1 MGLENVAEDIS
12 SFCFSHRNLCLCFSQ
27 CKLEVGGHEMNIDYC
42 RDDISIVNEDELIWV
57 WWREFLTKDF
67 AGKHENSLYKTL
79 KEKWKK
85 NLLGIKVAM
94 LELQSW
100 EVYLGSLLI
109 YLLWNGQVI
118 TTIISVLQRTL
129 FWGSSLNFLRTDFNF
144 VVLISWGPW

>member
-1 MGLENVAEDIS
+1 
-12 SFCFSHRNLCLCFSQ
+12 
-27 CKLEVGGHEMNIDYC
+27 MNIDYC

-94 LELQSW
+94 LELQIW
-100 EVYLGSLLI
+100 EIYLGSLLI

-129 FWGSSLNFLRTDFNF
+129 FWGSSLNFLRTDLNF